1 MCTGFMKK
9 GDDLLY
15 GFNLD
20 IDPAVWNFG
29 LYKTKDIFTV
39 GIKVGSTLYYTH
51 GVNRHGRFSNLPY
64 MNGDDFL
71 PEKGKKRERI
81 DLLTNRYLRGRYSF
95 DDVLAIVQNKT
106 LVNVPG
112 GSMHSLIGDENGRT
126 LLVEPG
132 LGYRE
137 ITGNYAVIANFPL
150 LTELSD
156 YGNPFYGKD
165 RYDKAEEILKNSPA
179 SFSAMDGMK
188 LLENVKQEG
197 QWGTKVSFVYSKN
210 ENAVYYCLNGDF
222 EHIEKHEW
230 GQ

>member
-9 GDDLLY
+9 GEDLLY

-20 IDPAVWNFG
+20 IDPAVWNFS
-29 LYKTKDIFTV
+29 LYKNKEIFTV

-51 GVNRHGRFSNLPY
+51 GVNRHGRFSDLPY
-64 MNGDDFL
+64 MNGEDI
-71 PEKGKKRERI
+71 PAEKGKKRERI

-95 DDVLAIVQNKT
+95 DDVYKIVRDKA

-112 GSMHSLIGDENGRT
+112 GSMHSLIGDENGRA

-132 LGYRE
+132 YGFRE
-137 ITGNYAVIANFPL
+137 ITGDHAVISNFPIL
-150 LTELSD
+150 ATLSD
-156 YGNPFYGKD
+156 YDNPFYGKD
-165 RYDKAEEILKNSPA
+165 RYDKAKEILEKSPA

-197 QWGTKVSFVYSKN
+197 PWGAKISFVYSKN
-210 ENAVYYCLNGDF
+210 ENAVYYCLDGDF
-222 EHIEKHEW
+222 GHIEKHSW
-230 GQ
+230 